1 MKYGKKS
8 IFSTLLSLLFFVMV
22 QRAVAST
29 SKSIISNDPTGQYY
43 LIKSTLS
50 KMLAAEQ
57 IEFID
62 GLYPEPFDLIDCS
75 TGGTGYTLSD
85 ESYRDDYVK
94 ILTALAYDILRLRIS
109 LTNIGYPEF
118 IWRPLLVQMESEQLI
133 LRLNEIG
140 FQYKGESPSNKHFNR
155 FLRNI
160 RHRLEDYRQHNNRR
174 LQEVVVEGECGDAGS
189 EVKIKTEPPNGRVM
203 FITVFLHK
211 FCEAQQ
217 LNPDDPSRCD
227 HWIERKQGMTF
238 DALGDYFYFAFW
250 PDGKQQRG
258 RLSFTNYMEEIET
271 IVFRKNETT
280 RHNRSQ

>member
-1 MKYGKKS
+1 MNYSKRL
-8 IFSTLLSLLFFVMV
+8 IFPAFLSLLFIIMV
-22 QRAVAST
+22 HQATAAT
-29 SKSIISNDPTGQYY
+29 SKFLISNDPTGQYY
-43 LIKSTLS
+43 LIKRTLS
-50 KMLAAEQ
+50 KLIAAEKV
-57 IEFID
+57 EFTD
-62 GLYPEPFDLIDCS
+62 ELYPEPFDLIDCS
-75 TGGTGYTLSD
+75 FGGVIYALSD
-85 ESYRDDYVK
+85 ENYRDDSIK
-94 ILTALAYDILRLRIS
+94 ILTALAYDILRLRIA
-109 LTNIGYPEF
+109 LKKIGYPEV
-118 IWRPLLVQMESEQLI
+118 IWRPLLIQMESEQLI

-140 FQYKGESPSNKHFNR
+140 FHYKGESPSDKHFNR
-155 FLRNI
+155 SLRNI
-160 RHRLEDYRQHNNRR
+160 KYRLEDYRQHNNRR
-174 LQEVVVEGECGDAGS
+174 LQEVVVEGGCGDAGS